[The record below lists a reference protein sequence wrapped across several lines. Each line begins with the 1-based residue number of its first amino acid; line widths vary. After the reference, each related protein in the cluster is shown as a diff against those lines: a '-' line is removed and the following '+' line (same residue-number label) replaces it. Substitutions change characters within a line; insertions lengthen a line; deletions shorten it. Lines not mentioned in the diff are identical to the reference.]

1 MPRRAAFDLAYDS
14 SYFTSAQLHPVSA
27 VRLAFLGWARWA
39 HTHAVA
45 FPKMIRDHHAGF
57 AVIGVRL
64 TYGTPFG
71 FLDGDQLTLTTTSQ
85 LLRERT
91 LMETATTIAAEETTL
106 ARVVL
111 LTRAL
116 SVDPARG
123 MAAAPAALPDTLT
136 DLYQHD
142 EIHDSARFTDELTP
156 RLQKL
161 AGSGPAAAHGSF
173 ERLVDRQVCE
183 AADQWCFTEVT
194 GLLGS
199 AREHLIDTQGDQ
211 QPVLRQGLARRIASI
226 EFKLQR
232 PLFLCDHVTV
242 TTTAH
247 PIGTTMAF
255 VHHLAGPD
263 GQQRGLGLELLED
276 LV

>member
-14 SYFTSAQLHPVSA
+14 SYFTSAQLHPVAA
-27 VRLAFLGWARWA
+27 VRLAFLGWAHWA
-39 HTHAVA
+39 RTHAVA
-45 FPKMIRDHHAGF
+45 FPRMIQDHHAGF

-64 TYGTPFG
+64 TYDTPFG
-71 FLDGDQLTLTTTSQ
+71 FLDGDHLTLTTTSQ

-91 LMETATTIAAEETTL
+91 LMDTTTTVTAQETTL
-106 ARVVL
+106 ARVTL

-116 SVDPARG
+116 SVDPTRG
-123 MAAAPAALPDTLT
+123 MTAAPATLPDTLV
-136 DLYQHD
+136 DLYRPD

-156 RLQKL
+156 RMEKL
-161 AGSGPAAAHGSF
+161 TGTSPPTARGTFA
-173 ERLVDRQVCE
+173 RLVDRQVCE

-199 AREHLIDTQGDQ
+199 ARERLIDTHGDQ
-211 QPVLRQGLARRIASI
+211 QPLLRQGLSRRIGSI

-232 PLFLCDHVTV
+232 PLFLCDYVTI

-247 PIGTTMAF
+247 PTGTTIAF
-255 VHHLAGPD
+255 LHHLTGPD
-263 GQQRGLGLELLED
+263 GQQRGIGLELLED
-276 LV
+276 MA